1 MHIDAI
7 QNIGNNYDL
16 IILRDVMEHIPKE
29 QLPETFENIFGKSE
43 KFVFLAIC
51 TKPAIAILPSGE
63 NAHCTVEP
71 IEWWKTMVEKYAPKR
86 VYTHLK
92 TYGHCNNYEILNEDL
107 YLEWYIRQI
116 DT

>member
-1 MHIDAI
+1 MEKYSIDRT
-7 QNIGNNYDL
+7 YLLSL
-16 IILRDVMEHIPKE
+16 IVNR
-29 QLPETFENIFGKSE
+29 KSE

-71 IEWWKTMVEKYAPKR
+71 IEWWKTMIEKYAPKR

-116 DT
+116 DTSFDLHK